1 MPLSNGILAFEFVLN
16 SANDNHGVKVLFFL
30 ARKDNYRIW
39 TELSGISTLSNEF
52 TGNKGLRTQCAE
64 KILNKIAEAINEIF
78 AALECMPQGFRIY
91 FV

>member
-16 SANDNHGVKVLFFL
+16 SANDNHGVKLLFFL

-52 TGNKGLRTQCAE
+52 TGNKMLLRRKKSDKTNTDKAKNLTKGE
-64 KILNKIAEAINEIF
+64 VT
-78 AALECMPQGFRIY
+78 ALSCFIPPNQI
-91 FV
+91 